1 MNEYEKTGY
10 LNSNFKIFHLV
21 DKGMTPIGFHFH
33 DFHKI
38 LLLMKGNVSYCVEGR
53 TYDLQADDIVF
64 VPAGEVHRPVLHDTA
79 IYERIIIY
87 ISKDYLNTYRTD
99 NYDLAQCLIEA
110 HQKQSH
116 VLRVPAFGTTKLG
129 QIVRELEQSLD
140 SNEYANEL
148 YHNLLFL
155 EFMIQLNRVAIHDG
169 IEYLSNSSSNKKM
182 IDVIDYLNEH
192 LTDDLSID
200 FLAETFY
207 LSRYHLMHA
216 FKEETGYT
224 IGNYLST
231 KRLLL
236 ARDRIRQGE
245 PITNV
250 CYECGFRNYST
261 FSRAYKKNFGCSP
274 REQLSRQTTPPAE

>member
-110 HQKQSH
+110 HHKQSH

>member
-79 IYERIIIY
+79 IYERIIVY

>member
-33 DFHKI
+33 DFNKI

>member
-87 ISKDYLNTYRTD
+87 ISKDYLNTYRTN
-99 NYDLAQCLIEA
+99 NYDLSQCLIEA

-274 REQLSRQTTPPAE
+274 REQLSQQTTPPAE